1 MQYWVIS
8 NFRLIWSY
16 LGVLSTH
23 THASNIKKPLCQSR
37 IQVKIPLKP
46 GSTTLSRTHW
56 HTDNI
61 CMQIPQSLGPT
72 TLSPP
77 ILVTSNPQKY
87 PNMERWSVHPF
98 LRSLRIEPCWAR
110 SFCVVKILKTIQKQ
124 QPSHAFLISFSRFF
138 NSIFISKYQQ
148 PLSLRILNIFQHIS
162 SVQPGDIHHIS
173 PETWPKNMPGCVQP
187 TAPGRCIGDALS
199 ILVIQLQ
206 ICGASDSVEISRCR
220 GRYPAWSTRPGFLGG
235 LMGSNGIS

>member
-23 THASNIKKPLCQSR
+23 THASNIKKPLCQPR

-98 LRSLRIEPCWAR
+98 FFGVWELSHVEPALFVWSKSSR
-110 SFCVVKILKTIQKQ
+110 QFKNN
-124 QPSHAFLISFSRFF
+124 SHRMPFWSHLADFSTALSYQSINSHSASEFSTFF
-138 NSIFISKYQQ
+138 N
-148 PLSLRILNIFQHIS
+148 
-162 SVQPGDIHHIS
+162 
-173 PETWPKNMPGCVQP
+173 
-187 TAPGRCIGDALS
+187 
-199 ILVIQLQ
+199 ILVQFNQVIFTMYHQKHDQKTCLAVSSQPRLAVASETLWASWWSSCRYAAPQ
-206 ICGASDSVEISRCR
+206 IRSR
-220 GRYPAWSTRPGFLGG
+220 YHDAVVDTRPGQRDLVFWVV
-235 LMGSNGIS
+235 

>member
-23 THASNIKKPLCQSR
+23 THASNIKKPLCQPR

-98 LRSLRIEPCWAR
+98 FSEFENWAMLSSLFLCGQNPQDN
-110 SFCVVKILKTIQKQ
+110 SKTTAIACL
-124 QPSHAFLISFSRFF
+124 SDLI
-138 NSIFISKYQQ
+138 
-148 PLSLRILNIFQHIS
+148 
-162 SVQPGDIHHIS
+162 
-173 PETWPKNMPGCVQP
+173 
-187 TAPGRCIGDALS
+187 
-199 ILVIQLQ
+199 
-206 ICGASDSVEISRCR
+206 
-220 GRYPAWSTRPGFLGG
+220 
-235 LMGSNGIS
+235 

>member
-1 MQYWVIS
+1 MYLKPMKNVSKCSTMQYCVIS
-8 NFRLIWSY
+8 LQAY

-23 THASNIKKPLCQSR
+23 THANNIKPLCQPR

-87 PNMERWSVHPF
+87 PNMERWSVHLF
-98 LRSLRIEPCWAR
+98 FRSLRIEPCWAH
-110 SFCVVKILKTIQKQ
+110 SFCVVKMLKTILQ

-138 NSIFISKYQQ
+138 FNSTFITAT
-148 PLSLRILNIFQHIS
+148 LSEFCSTFFNMITYIS
-162 SVQPGDIHHIS
+162 FWLYIYIYIWYIKSSTRWS
-173 PETWPKNMPGCVQP
+173 PETWP
-187 TAPGRCIGDALS
+187 TAPWPSIMAVCVPSSPLSQRAWPLHRRRSEHPGDPAADTRRLS
-199 ILVIQLQ
+199 H
-206 ICGASDSVEISRCR
+206 
-220 GRYPAWSTRPGFLGG
+220 W
-235 LMGSNGIS
+235 